1 MSGTQA
7 ENTIDNHIVVSKM
20 FNLCKTQFDD
30 DPEEADDDT
39 GDDNAKINY
48 DTIPHRGAVNRI
60 RVLFSIVSLFSVFL
74 AVPRLWVSGLIK
86 VLLAFTILPPNFRH

>member
-39 GDDNAKINY
+39 GDENAKINY

-60 RVLFSIVSLFSVFL
+60 RVSFCNGFLYSVFL
-74 AVPRLWVSGLIK
+74 VVPRL
-86 VLLAFTILPPNFRH
+86 